1 MNSTQH
7 NSDVTDAASE
17 ATGREIWTLAERDS
31 ETGSIG
37 AVSFEVIARAVALK
51 EKLPDSRVV
60 AVLLTGEIAEETVR
74 LLIRRGA
81 DEVIH
86 AKHASLDAPC
96 ADSHARVLAEL
107 IGRRSPWIVLAAATT
122 YGRTIMPY
130 VASRVHAG
138 LTADCTVLEIDS
150 ATDQLLQTRPAIGGN
165 IMATIRTPVARP
177 QMATV
182 RPHSSEMLDD
192 DPDRDGP
199 ITVVTPDAAL
209 VSSRLEFIGRDE
221 SEADDVGI
229 GDAELVVA
237 GGRGLKK
244 AVNFSLV
251 FDLAS
256 RLGASVGA
264 SREAVDR
271 GWISYPHQVGLSGKT
286 INPRLYVALGISG
299 SIQHLAGMQTAEHII
314 AIDQDPDAQI
324 FSVANVA
331 VQADLFSIVPLLC
344 ERLDSIHGG
353 AR

>member
-1 MNSTQH
+1 MSKTNNSTGQ
-7 NSDVTDAASE
+7 NDGP
-17 ATGREIWTLAERDS
+17 GREIWTLAECDPAG
-31 ETGSIG
+31 GSIG
-37 AVSFEVIARAVALK
+37 VVSFEVIARAVALK
-51 EKLPDSRVV
+51 GKLPGSRVV
-60 AVLLTGEIAEETVR
+60 AVLLTGEIDDDVVR
-74 LLIRRGA
+74 RLIRRGA

-86 AKHASLDAPC
+86 ARHAALDATC
-96 ADSHARVLAEL
+96 ADAHARVLAEL

-130 VASRVHAG
+130 VASRVNAG
-138 LTADCTVLEIDS
+138 LTADCTVLEIDA

-182 RPHSSEMLDD
+182 RPHSSEMLDED
-192 DPDRDGP
+192 SERGGP
-199 ITVVTPDAAL
+199 VTVVAPDDAL
-209 VSSRLEFIGRDE
+209 VRSRLEFIGRDE
-221 SEADDVGI
+221 NEADDVGI

-244 AVNFSLV
+244 AENFSLV

-331 VQADLFSIVPLLC
+331 VQGDLFSIVPLLC
-344 ERLDSIHGG
+344 ERLDSMHGG